1 MTKAALRAVALRI
14 AALALLLL
22 LILVA
27 VLTTRTMN
35 RLPDATLYWIRA
47 EATTFTLVPRSRRL
61 GSRTPEDYAR
71 GAIAALAAGPTPA
84 ERAAD
89 LVGAVPAATEVIEVE
104 LRDGTL
110 FVELTPDFAS
120 GGGSASM
127 RGRLEQ
133 VLWTL
138 TQPGW
143 AEAVSLR
150 MDGVPLRVLGG
161 EGLMVPERWTRP
173 QTGSLPTW

>member
-22 LILVA
+22 LVLVA

-35 RLPDATLYWIRA
+35 RLPDATLYWIRS
-47 EATTFTLVPRSRRL
+47 ETTTFTLEPRSRRL
-61 GSRTPEDYAR
+61 GSRSPEAYAR
-71 GAIAALAAGPTPA
+71 DAIAALAAGPTPA
-84 ERAAD
+84 EQAAN
-89 LVGAVPAATEVIEVE
+89 LVGAVPAGTGVIEAE

-110 FVELTPDFAS
+110 VVELSPEFTA
-120 GGGSASM
+120 GGGSSSM

-161 EGLMVPERWTRP
+161 EGLMIPERWTRP
-173 QTGSLPTW
+173 QTGSLPRW